1 MQRVEFQGNGDPA
14 KNISTAKYSLC
25 GEEINK
31 FDRIKV
37 KKKIA
42 LDLWILK
49 TFRQDIGL
57 PPLSLFDKER
67 SLDKS

>member
-42 LDLWILK
+42 LDL
-49 TFRQDIGL
+49 
-57 PPLSLFDKER
+57 
-67 SLDKS
+67 